1 MPKNFPW
8 FAALVLLAFVLAA
21 IFAPMLAPHDPMQG
35 DLMISQMP
43 PAWVEG
49 GDWAYP
55 LGTDEQG
62 RDVLSILLYGL
73 RVSLAVGFGAVV
85 ISVLIGTPLG
95 LLAGYS
101 GGRLG
106 EGIMRLAD
114 IQLAVP
120 TFLVAL
126 VVLALTGGGSVIKL
140 ILVIGVV
147 GWASY
152 ARLVRG
158 AVLSEREREY
168 VLAAEALGMSQGR
181 IMFRHILPNV
191 LSVILVQMSVDVP
204 RVILLE
210 ATLSFLGVGVSIE
223 TPAIG
228 LMIQRGLD
236 YIYSGVWW
244 TTVLPGLVLATLV
257 LATNLIGDW
266 MRDAFDPRR
275 RAT

>member
-8 FAALVLLAFVLAA
+8 FAALVLLVFVLAA

>member
-1 MPKNFPW
+1 MLKKLPW
-8 FAALVLLAFVLAA
+8 FSILVLLGFVAA
-21 IFAPMLAPHDPMQG
+21 AVFAPLLAPHNPMQG
-35 DLMISQMP
+35 NLMISHTP
-43 PAWVEG
+43 PAWQEG
-49 GDWAYP
+49 GSWAYP

-62 RDVLSILLYGL
+62 RDVLSIILYGL
-73 RVSLAVGFGAVV
+73 RVSLAVGFG
-85 ISVLIGTPLG
+85 SVLLSVLLGTPLG
-95 LLAGYS
+95 LLAGYV
-101 GGRLG
+101 GGRTG
-106 EGIMRLAD
+106 EAIMRLAD
-114 IQLAVP
+114 IQLAIP

-126 VVLALTGGGSVIKL
+126 VVLALTGGGNVVKL
-140 ILVIGVV
+140 ILVIGIV

-158 AVLSEREREY
+158 AVLSEKETEY
-168 VLAAEALGMSQGR
+168 VLAAEALGMSRTR

-228 LMIQRGLD
+228 LMIKRGLD

-244 TTVLPGLVLATLV
+244 TTTLPGLVLALLV

>member
-62 RDVLSILLYGL
+62 CDVLSILLYGL

>member
-1 MPKNFPW
+1 MLKHFPW
-8 FAALVLLAFVLAA
+8 FAFFLLLTFVLAA
-21 IFAPMLAPHDPMQG
+21 VFAPYLAPHDPLQG
-35 DLMISQMP
+35 DLMRSQMP
-43 PAWVEG
+43 PAWLPG
-49 GDWAYP
+49 GEAAYP

-62 RDVLSILLYGL
+62 RDVLSILLFGL
-73 RVSLAVGFGAVV
+73 RVSLVVGFVAVFL
-85 ISVLIGTPLG
+85 SVAIGTPLG
-95 LLAGYS
+95 LLAGYA

-106 EGIMRLAD
+106 EVIMRLAD

-126 VVLALTGGGSVIKL
+126 VVLALTGGGSVLKL

-147 GWASY
+147 GWANY

-158 AVLSEREREY
+158 AVLSEKEREY
-168 VLAAEALGMSQGR
+168 VLAAEALGVGGGR

-275 RAT
+275 RAN

>member
-1 MPKNFPW
+1 MPKKLPW
-8 FAALVLLAFVLAA
+8 FPILVLLAFVLAA
-21 IFAPMLAPHDPMQG
+21 VFAPYLAPHDPMQG

-43 PAWVEG
+43 PAWVPG
-49 GDWAYP
+49 GEAAYP

-62 RDVLSILLYGL
+62 RDVLSILLFGL
-73 RVSLAVGFGAVV
+73 RVSLAVGFAAVLL
-85 ISVLIGTPLG
+85 SVAIGTPLG
-95 LLAGYS
+95 LLAGYA

-106 EGIMRLAD
+106 ELIMRLAD

-126 VVLALTGGGSVIKL
+126 VVLALTGGGSVLKL

-147 GWASY
+147 GWANY

-158 AVLSEREREY
+158 AVLSEKEREY
-168 VLAAEALGMSQGR
+168 VLAAEALGMSSGR
-181 IMFRHILPNV
+181 IMFRQILPNV

>member
-1 MPKNFPW
+1 MLKKLPW
-8 FAALVLLAFVLAA
+8 FSILVLLGFVAA
-21 IFAPMLAPHDPMQG
+21 AVFAPLLAPHNPMQG
-35 DLMISQMP
+35 NLMISHTP
-43 PAWVEG
+43 PAWQEG
-49 GDWAYP
+49 GSWAYP

-62 RDVLSILLYGL
+62 RDVLSIILYGL
-73 RVSLAVGFGAVV
+73 RVSLAVGFG
-85 ISVLIGTPLG
+85 SVLLSVLLGTPLG
-95 LLAGYS
+95 LLAGYV
-101 GGRLG
+101 GGRTG
-106 EGIMRLAD
+106 EAIMRLAD
-114 IQLAVP
+114 IQLAIP

-126 VVLALTGGGSVIKL
+126 VVLALTGGGNVIKL
-140 ILVIGVV
+140 ILVIGIV

-158 AVLSEREREY
+158 AVLSEKEAEY
-168 VLAAEALGMSQGR
+168 VLAAEALGMSRTR

-228 LMIQRGLD
+228 LMIKRGLD

-244 TTVLPGLVLATLV
+244 TTTLPGLVLALLV

>member
-1 MPKNFPW
+1 MPKNLPW
-8 FAALVLLAFVLAA
+8 FPILVLLAFIAAA
-21 IFAPMLAPHDPMQG
+21 IFAPILAPHNPMQG
-35 DLMISQMP
+35 SLMISQTP
-43 PAWVEG
+43 PAWQEG
-49 GDWAYP
+49 GTWEYP

-62 RDVLSILLYGL
+62 RDVLSIILYGL
-73 RVSLAVGFGAVV
+73 RVSLAVGFGAVLL
-85 ISVLIGTPLG
+85 SVLLGTPLG
-95 LLAGYS
+95 LLAGYV

-106 EGIMRLAD
+106 EIIMRLAD
-114 IQLAVP
+114 VQLAIP

-126 VVLALTGGGSVIKL
+126 VVLALTGGGNVFKL
-140 ILVIGVV
+140 ILVIGIV
-147 GWASY
+147 GWAGY

-158 AVLSEREREY
+158 AVLSEKERDY
-168 VLAAEALGMSQGR
+168 VAAAEALGMSRTR

-228 LMIQRGLD
+228 LMIKRGLD

-244 TTVLPGLVLATLV
+244 TTTLPGLVLALLV

>member
-1 MPKNFPW
+1 MPKKLPW
-8 FAALVLLAFVLAA
+8 FSILILVAFVLAA
-21 IFAPMLAPHDPMQG
+21 VFAPFLAPHDPMQG
-35 DLMISQMP
+35 NLMVAQTP
-43 PAWVEG
+43 PAWEAG
-49 GDWAYP
+49 GSWEYP

-62 RDVLSILLYGL
+62 RDVLSIILYGL
-73 RVSLAVGFGAVV
+73 RVSLAVGFGAVLL
-85 ISVLIGTPLG
+85 SVVLGTPLG
-95 LLAGYS
+95 LLAGYV

-114 IQLAVP
+114 IQLAIP

-126 VVLALTGGGSVIKL
+126 VVLALTGGGNVFKL
-140 ILVIGVV
+140 ILVIGIV
-147 GWASY
+147 GWAGY

-158 AVLSEREREY
+158 AVLSEKERDY
-168 VLAAEALGMSQGR
+168 VAAAEALGMSRTR

-228 LMIQRGLD
+228 LMIKRGLD

-244 TTVLPGLVLATLV
+244 TTTLPGLVLALLV

>member
-49 GDWAYP
+49 GDWTYP

-101 GGRLG
+101 RGRLG

>member
-1 MPKNFPW
+1 MLKKLPW
-8 FAALVLLAFVLAA
+8 FSILVLLGFVAA
-21 IFAPMLAPHDPMQG
+21 AVFAPLLAPHNPMQG
-35 DLMISQMP
+35 NLMISHTP
-43 PAWVEG
+43 PAWQEG
-49 GDWAYP
+49 GSWAYP

-62 RDVLSILLYGL
+62 RDVLSIILYGL
-73 RVSLAVGFGAVV
+73 RVSLAVGFG
-85 ISVLIGTPLG
+85 SVLLSVLLGTPLG
-95 LLAGYS
+95 LLAGYV
-101 GGRLG
+101 GGRTG
-106 EGIMRLAD
+106 EAIMRLAD
-114 IQLAVP
+114 IQLAIP

-126 VVLALTGGGSVIKL
+126 VVLALTGGGNVVKL
-140 ILVIGVV
+140 ILVIGIV

-158 AVLSEREREY
+158 AVLSEKEAEY
-168 VLAAEALGMSQGR
+168 VLAAEALGMSRTR

-228 LMIQRGLD
+228 LMIKRGLD

-244 TTVLPGLVLATLV
+244 TTTLPGLVLALLV

>member
-1 MPKNFPW
+1 MLKKLPW
-8 FAALVLLAFVLAA
+8 FPILLLLAFVLAA
-21 IFAPMLAPHDPMQG
+21 VFAPYLAPHDPMQG

-43 PAWVEG
+43 PAWVPG
-49 GDWAYP
+49 GEPAYP

-62 RDVLSILLYGL
+62 RDVLSILLFGL
-73 RVSLAVGFGAVV
+73 RVSLAVGFAAVLL
-85 ISVLIGTPLG
+85 SVAIGTPLG
-95 LLAGYS
+95 LLAGYA

-106 EGIMRLAD
+106 ELIMRLAD

-126 VVLALTGGGSVIKL
+126 VVLALTGGGSVLKL

-147 GWASY
+147 GWANY

-158 AVLSEREREY
+158 AVLSEKEREY
-168 VLAAEALGMSQGR
+168 VLAAEALGMSRGR

>member
-1 MPKNFPW
+1 MPKKLPW
-8 FAALVLLAFVLAA
+8 FPLFLLLAFVLAA
-21 IFAPMLAPHDPMQG
+21 VFAPYLVPHDPMQG

-43 PAWVEG
+43 PSWVPG
-49 GDWAYP
+49 GDPAYP

-62 RDVLSILLYGL
+62 RDVLSILLFGL
-73 RVSLAVGFGAVV
+73 RVSLAVGFAAVLL
-85 ISVLIGTPLG
+85 SVAIGTPLG
-95 LLAGYS
+95 LLAGYA

-106 EGIMRLAD
+106 ELIMRLAD

-126 VVLALTGGGSVIKL
+126 VVLALTGGGSMLKL

-147 GWASY
+147 GWAYY
-152 ARLVRG
+152 ARLVRS
-158 AVLSEREREY
+158 AVLSEKEREY
-168 VLAAEALGMSQGR
+168 VLAAEALGMSRSR
-181 IMFRHILPNV
+181 IMFRQILPNV

-244 TTVLPGLVLATLV
+244 TTVLPGLVLAALV

>member
-1 MPKNFPW
+1 MLKKLPW
-8 FAALVLLAFVLAA
+8 FSILVLLGFVAA
-21 IFAPMLAPHDPMQG
+21 AVFAPLLAPHNPMQG
-35 DLMISQMP
+35 DLMISHTP
-43 PAWVEG
+43 PAWQEG
-49 GDWAYP
+49 GSWVYP

-62 RDVLSILLYGL
+62 RDVLSIILFGL
-73 RVSLAVGFGAVV
+73 RVSLAVGFG
-85 ISVLIGTPLG
+85 SVLLSVLLGTPLG
-95 LLAGYS
+95 LLAGYV
-101 GGRLG
+101 GGRTG
-106 EGIMRLAD
+106 EAIMRLAD
-114 IQLAVP
+114 IQLAIP

-126 VVLALTGGGSVIKL
+126 VVLALTGGGNVIKL
-140 ILVIGVV
+140 ILVIGIV

-158 AVLSEREREY
+158 AVLSEKEAEY
-168 VLAAEALGMSQGR
+168 VLAAEALGMNRTR

-228 LMIQRGLD
+228 LMIKRGLD

-244 TTVLPGLVLATLV
+244 TTTLPGLVLALLV

>member
-1 MPKNFPW
+1 MLKRLPW
-8 FAALVLLAFVLAA
+8 TSILILSAFVLAA
-21 IFAPMLAPHDPMQG
+21 VFAPFLAPHNPMQG
-35 DLMISQMP
+35 DLMISQTP
-43 PAWVEG
+43 PAWVQG

-62 RDVLSILLYGL
+62 RDVLSIILYGL
-73 RVSLAVGFGAVV
+73 RVSLAVGFGAVLV
-85 ISVLIGTPLG
+85 SLLLGTPLG

-101 GGRLG
+101 SGRLG
-106 EGIMRLAD
+106 EAIMRLAD
-114 IQLAVP
+114 IQLAIP

-126 VVLALTGGGSVIKL
+126 VVLALTGGGNIIKL

-147 GWASY
+147 GWAGY

-158 AVLSEREREY
+158 AVLSEKETEY
-168 VLAAEALGMSQGR
+168 VHAAEALGMSRAR
-181 IMFRHILPNV
+181 IMFRHILPNI
-191 LSVILVQMSVDVP
+191 LSILLVQMSVDVP
-204 RVILLE
+204 RIILLE

-228 LMIQRGLD
+228 LMIKRGLD

-244 TTVLPGLVLATLV
+244 TTTLPGIVLATLV

-275 RAT
+275 KAN

>member
-1 MPKNFPW
+1 MLKKLPW
-8 FAALVLLAFVLAA
+8 FPIFVLLAFVLAA
-21 IFAPMLAPHDPMQG
+21 IFAPYLAPHDPMQG
-35 DLMISQMP
+35 DLMISQTP
-43 PAWVEG
+43 PAWVPG
-49 GDWAYP
+49 GDPAYP

-62 RDVLSILLYGL
+62 RDVLSILLFGL
-73 RVSLAVGFGAVV
+73 RVSLAVGFAAVLL
-85 ISVLIGTPLG
+85 SVALGTPLG
-95 LLAGYS
+95 LLAGYT

-106 EGIMRLAD
+106 ELIMRLAD

-126 VVLALTGGGSVIKL
+126 VVLALTGGGSVLKL

-147 GWASY
+147 GWANY

-158 AVLSEREREY
+158 AVLSEKEREY
-168 VLAAEALGMSQGR
+168 VLAAEALGMSRGR

>member
-49 GDWAYP
+49 GDWTYP

>member
-1 MPKNFPW
+1 MPKNLPW
-8 FAALVLLAFVLAA
+8 FSILILVAFVLAA
-21 IFAPMLAPHDPMQG
+21 VFAPFLAPHDPMQG
-35 DLMISQMP
+35 NLMVAQTP
-43 PAWVEG
+43 PAWEAG
-49 GDWAYP
+49 GSWEYP

-62 RDVLSILLYGL
+62 RDVLSIILYGL
-73 RVSLAVGFGAVV
+73 RVSLAVGFGAVLL
-85 ISVLIGTPLG
+85 SVVLGTPLG
-95 LLAGYS
+95 LLAGYV

-114 IQLAVP
+114 IQLAIP

-126 VVLALTGGGSVIKL
+126 VVLALTGGGNVFKL
-140 ILVIGVV
+140 ILVIGIV
-147 GWASY
+147 GWAGY

-158 AVLSEREREY
+158 AVLSEKERDY
-168 VLAAEALGMSQGR
+168 VAAAEALGMSRTR

-228 LMIQRGLD
+228 LMIKRGLD

-244 TTVLPGLVLATLV
+244 TTTLPGLVLALLV

>member
-1 MPKNFPW
+1 MPKKLPW
-8 FAALVLLAFVLAA
+8 FPILVLLAFVLAA
-21 IFAPMLAPHDPMQG
+21 VFAPYLAPHDPMQG

-43 PAWVEG
+43 PAWVPG
-49 GDWAYP
+49 GEAAYP

-62 RDVLSILLYGL
+62 RDVLSILLFGL
-73 RVSLAVGFGAVV
+73 RVSLAVGFAAVLL
-85 ISVLIGTPLG
+85 SVAIGTPLG
-95 LLAGYS
+95 LLAGYA

-106 EGIMRLAD
+106 ELIMRLAD

-126 VVLALTGGGSVIKL
+126 VVLALTGGGSVLKL

-147 GWASY
+147 GWANY

-158 AVLSEREREY
+158 AVLSEKEREY
-168 VLAAEALGMSQGR
+168 VLAAEALGMSRGR

>member
-1 MPKNFPW
+1 MPKKLPW
-8 FAALVLLAFVLAA
+8 FPILVLLAFVLAA
-21 IFAPMLAPHDPMQG
+21 VFAPYLAPHDPMQG

-43 PAWVEG
+43 PAWVPG
-49 GDWAYP
+49 GEAAYP

-62 RDVLSILLYGL
+62 RDVLSILLFGL
-73 RVSLAVGFGAVV
+73 RVSLAVGFAAVLL
-85 ISVLIGTPLG
+85 SVAIGTPLG
-95 LLAGYS
+95 LLAGYA

-106 EGIMRLAD
+106 ELIMRLAD

-126 VVLALTGGGSVIKL
+126 VVLALTGGGSVLKL

-147 GWASY
+147 GWANY

-158 AVLSEREREY
+158 AVLSEKEREY
-168 VLAAEALGMSQGR
+168 VLAAEALGMGRGR

>member
-1 MPKNFPW
+1 MPKKLPW
-8 FAALVLLAFVLAA
+8 FPILVLLAFVLAA
-21 IFAPMLAPHDPMQG
+21 VFAPYLAPHDPMQG

-43 PAWVEG
+43 PAWVPG
-49 GDWAYP
+49 GEAVYP

-62 RDVLSILLYGL
+62 RDVLSILLFGL
-73 RVSLAVGFGAVV
+73 RVSLAVGFAAVLL
-85 ISVLIGTPLG
+85 SVAIGTPLG
-95 LLAGYS
+95 LLAGYA

-106 EGIMRLAD
+106 ELIMRLAD

-126 VVLALTGGGSVIKL
+126 VVLALTGGGSVLKL

-147 GWASY
+147 GWANY

-158 AVLSEREREY
+158 AVLSEKEREY
-168 VLAAEALGMSQGR
+168 VLAAEALGMSRGR

>member
-1 MPKNFPW
+1 MPKNMPW
-8 FAALVLLAFVLAA
+8 IPILILLAFILAA
-21 IFAPMLAPHDPMQG
+21 IFAPMLAPHNPMQG
-35 DLMISQMP
+35 NLMMAQTP
-43 PAWVEG
+43 PAWQSG
-49 GDWAYP
+49 GTWEYP

-62 RDVLSILLYGL
+62 RDVLSIILYGL
-73 RVSLAVGFGAVV
+73 RVSLAVGFGAVLL
-85 ISVLIGTPLG
+85 SVLIGTPLG
-95 LLAGYS
+95 LLAGYV
-101 GGRLG
+101 GGRMG
-106 EGIMRLAD
+106 EAIMRLAD
-114 IQLAVP
+114 IQLAIP

-140 ILVIGVV
+140 ILVIGIV
-147 GWASY
+147 GWAGY

-158 AVLSEREREY
+158 AVLSEKERDY
-168 VLAAEALGMSQGR
+168 VAAAEALGMSRTR
-181 IMFRHILPNV
+181 IMFRILPNV

-228 LMIQRGLD
+228 LMIKRGLD

-244 TTVLPGLVLATLV
+244 TTTLPGLVLALLV

-266 MRDAFDPRR
+266 MRDA
-275 RAT
+275 